1 MHEREG
7 IKMYKV
13 LIIDDDQDICE
24 IVKTNIEFEG
34 YEAIVLNEGSK
45 AIQLLDSNKDIVLIV
60 LDIMLPG
67 ESGLEI
73 LYKIKSN
80 FNIPV
85 FMLTALCSDVDK
97 IKGLRGG
104 AVDYITKPF
113 NNEELRARISSMIKQ
128 LKGFPNTTEKI
139 ITKEQIVVDC
149 NKKNVTYFNKQLKLT
164 STEYK
169 IIEFLI
175 ATPGRIYTQQQ
186 IYENV
191 TNGISI
197 LEENSIVVQICN
209 IRKKF
214 REIDYKFDYI
224 ETIYGLGYRW
234 KN

>member
-1 MHEREG
+1 
-7 IKMYKV
+7 MYKI
-13 LIIDDDQDICE
+13 LIIDDDQDICD
-24 IVKTNIEFEG
+24 IVKMNVEFEG

-45 AIQLLDSNKDIVLIV
+45 VTEILNSNKDIALIV

-85 FMLTALCSDVDK
+85 FMLTALSSDIDK

-128 LKGFPNTTEKI
+128 MKRIPVTTEKI
-139 ITKEQIVVDC
+139 ITKDEVVVDC
-149 NKKNVTYFNKQLKLT
+149 NNKNVTYFNKQLKLT

-175 ATPGRIYTQQQ
+175 ANPGRIYTQQQ

-191 TNGISI
+191 TNGIAL

-209 IRKKF
+209 VRKKF
-214 REIDYKFDYI
+214 REIDDKFNKI
-224 ETIYGLGYRW
+224 ETVYGLGYRW
-234 KN
+234 EK

>member
-1 MHEREG
+1 
-7 IKMYKV
+7 MYKI
-13 LIIDDDQDICE
+13 LIIDDDQDICD
-24 IVKTNIEFEG
+24 IVKMNVEFEG

-45 AIQLLDSNKDIVLIV
+45 VTEILNSNKDIALIV

-85 FMLTALCSDVDK
+85 FMLTALSSDIDK

-128 LKGFPNTTEKI
+128 MKRIPVTTEKI
-139 ITKEQIVVDC
+139 ITKDEVVVDC
-149 NKKNVTYFNKQLKLT
+149 NNKNVTYFNKQLKLT

-175 ATPGRIYTQQQ
+175 ANPGRILML
-186 IYENV
+186 V
-191 TNGISI
+191 
-197 LEENSIVVQICN
+197 
-209 IRKKF
+209 
-214 REIDYKFDYI
+214 YK
-224 ETIYGLGYRW
+224 YGH
-234 KN
+234 